1 MLKKPVLSEIARH
14 VLLALLLIIMLL
26 PVVVMISTSLKAF
39 DELFTWPPRLMPR
52 DIQWENYLKVWS
64 GEYHFARPFANSLI
78 IAAATSVLSVSM
90 GSLAGYAVSR
100 FRFRGRHWLLF
111 AILATQ
117 MISPVVFIV
126 PLYKAMR
133 TYQLLNTLASVIVST
148 TAFAMPMVIWLMQGY
163 FQSLP
168 HELEEAA
175 MVDGCSRL
183 AAWTR
188 IILPLS
194 APGLAAAGIY
204 SFILGWDQLMFPLT
218 FLTRGELRP
227 VTLALY
233 DFSGYNVVYWHEMM
247 AASTIAV
254 VPAAVAFMLVQKY
267 LVGGLTAGS
276 VKS

>member
-1 MLKKPVLSEIARH
+1 MTKRRLIGEIGRH
-14 VLLALLLIIMLL
+14 VLLILILVAMLL
-26 PVVVMISTSLKAF
+26 PVVVMISTSLKDF
-39 DELFTWPPRLMPR
+39 DQLFTWPPKLVPSEFK
-52 DIQWENYLKVWS
+52 WENYLNVWS
-64 GEYHFARPFANSLI
+64 GQYDFARPFANSVI
-78 IAAATSVLSVSM
+78 IASATSLLSVSM

-100 FRFRGRHWLLF
+100 FRFAGRRWFLF
-111 AILATQ
+111 AVLATQ

-133 TYQLLNTLASVIVST
+133 AYKLLNTLTSVIIAS

-168 HELEEAA
+168 KELEEAA

-183 AAWTR
+183 GAWSK

-194 APGLAAAGIY
+194 APGLAAAAIY

-218 FLTRGELRP
+218 FLTRSELRP
-227 VTLALY
+227 VTLSLY

-254 VPAAVAFMLVQKY
+254 IPAAIAFMLVQQY

>member
-1 MLKKPVLSEIARH
+1 MGELGRH
-14 VLLALLLIIMLL
+14 VLLLIVLTVMLL
-26 PVVVMISTSLKAF
+26 PVVVMFSTSLKAP
-39 DELFTWPPRLMPR
+39 DELFTWPPKLLPR
-52 DIQWENYLKVWS
+52 EFQWKNFANVWN
-64 GEYHFARPFANSLI
+64 GQYDFARPFANSVI
-78 IAAATSVLSVSM
+78 IASATSLLSVTM

-100 FRFRGRHWLLF
+100 FRFAGRKWFLF
-111 AILATQ
+111 AVLATQ

-133 TYQLLNTLASVIVST
+133 TYRLLNSLTSVIVAT
-148 TAFAMPMVIWLMQGY
+148 TAFSMPMIIWLMQGY

-168 HELEEAA
+168 RELEEAA

-183 AAWTR
+183 GAWSKV
-188 IILPLS
+188 ILPLS
-194 APGLAAAGIY
+194 VPGLAAAGIY
-204 SFILGWDQLMFPLT
+204 SFILGWDQLMFPMT
-218 FLTRGELRP
+218 FLTRSELRP

-254 VPAAVAFMLVQKY
+254 VPAAIAFMLVQQH

-276 VKS
+276 VKN